1 MKNSLP
7 RVFPGM
13 IGQTV
18 SHYRVLSQL
27 GGGGM
32 GVVYEA
38 EDINLGRHVALKFL
52 PPETEKDPLALD
64 RFQREARAAS
74 ALNHPNICTIYEV
87 GEDGGR
93 HFIAMEL
100 LEGET
105 LKNRIHGQ
113 PHGQTMELEPL
124 LNLGTQIADALDAAH
139 AKGIVHRDIKPANIF
154 VTSRNQAKILDFG
167 LAKRTAQASIH
178 SDAVTL
184 SSAATVDEPFLTS
197 PGSTVGT
204 VAYMS
209 PEQARGKDLDT
220 RTDLFSFGAVLY
232 EMATGALP
240 FRGDTSAVIFDAILN
255 RAPASPL
262 RLNPDLPPH
271 FEEILNK
278 LLEKDRDLRY
288 QSAADVRSD
297 LKRLKRDSESG
308 TIVAAT
314 SSSSSIRSS
323 SIQKPVAP
331 VRKLP
336 PWLIPTL
343 VVALVAASI
352 GFVFLRRGHALTEK
366 DSILITDFVNT
377 TADPVF
383 DGTLK
388 KALAVDLEQSPYLNV
403 FPDQKIR
410 QTLQF
415 MGRSPGDRITTDIGR
430 EICQRDGIKALLNG
444 SIDSVGGQYVI
455 TLEATNA
462 ASGDSL
468 GRQQA
473 QADRKEDVLNAL
485 HGAASKLRGQ
495 LGESLSMVQKYDMSL
510 SQATT
515 SSLDALKAFSLGD
528 AKHSMGDELGAL
540 PNYQHA
546 IEIDPNFA
554 MAYARLG
561 TNYSNLGQ
569 SELSEQNRQKAFELR
584 DRASEREK
592 LYIMAHYYA
601 DSGQLD
607 KGITAYELYRQ
618 TYPRDA
624 TPFSNLSGIYN
635 DLGQFDNALENAKR
649 AVEID
654 PESVVG
660 YANAARAYAGLNR
673 VEEARATVNTAL
685 QHKVSPTPF
694 HLELAALDWAE
705 GKDADMEKEL
715 QSSSATPDGEL
726 AVLEFRFD
734 LACARGQVRQAQDFA
749 RQTEEALDRLHLQ
762 GRANMEAGLASFD
775 ALVGDHAEADNG
787 ANEALRLSRILSV
800 EGNVATT
807 FAILRQ
813 DQKAFALAD
822 EIQRAYPNNTIVINV
837 TVPIIRAIAAL
848 RPANPAKADPA
859 KAIDFL
865 NTAALYARANAGVF
879 YARGMAYEQAG
890 HYAEAQQDIQKV
902 LDMKSRNG
910 PDVIFV
916 IAQLELARVFQK
928 QSDAAKARVA
938 YQNVLAD
945 WKDADPDVPL
955 LHEAKAEYAKLQ

>member
-1 MKNSLP
+1 
-7 RVFPGM
+7 M

-38 EDINLGRHVALKFL
+38 EDVNLGRHVALKFL
-52 PPETEKDPLALD
+52 PPETENDPLALD

-105 LKNRIHGQ
+105 LKSRIQRQ
-113 PHGQTMELEPL
+113 PPNQPMDLEHL
-124 LNLGTQIADALDAAH
+124 LDLGTQIADALDAAH
-139 AKGIVHRDIKPANIF
+139 AKGIIHRDIKPANIF

-167 LAKRTAQASIH
+167 LAKRTAKPSLH
-178 SDAVTL
+178 SAATI

-209 PEQARGKDLDT
+209 PEQARGRDLDA
-220 RTDLFSFGAVLY
+220 RTDLFSFGSVLY
-232 EMATGALP
+232 EMATGAVP

-255 RAPASPL
+255 RPPAPAL

-278 LLEKDRDLRY
+278 LLEKNRDLRY

-308 TIVAAT
+308 AISAAT
-314 SSSSSIRSS
+314 SSSSSLRR
-323 SIQKPVAP
+323 PPAP
-331 VRKLP
+331 AKKLP
-336 PWLIPTL
+336 PWLIPAL
-343 VVALVAASI
+343 IVALVAAGI
-352 GFVFLRRGHALTEK
+352 GFVFLKRGHALTEK

-415 MGRSPGDRITTDIGR
+415 MGRTPADRITTDVGR
-430 EICQRDGIKALLNG
+430 EICQRDGIKAMLNG

-455 TLEATNA
+455 SLEATNV

-473 QADRKEDVLNAL
+473 QAERKEDVLNAL
-485 HGAASKLRGQ
+485 HSAATKLRGQ

-515 SSLDALKAFSLGD
+515 SSLDALKALSLGD
-528 AKHSMGDELGAL
+528 AKHNMGDELGAL

-546 IEIDPNFA
+546 VEIDPNFA

-561 TNYSNLGQ
+561 AVYNNLEQ
-569 SELSEQNRQKAFELR
+569 TQLSEQNRQKAFELR

-592 LYIMAHYYA
+592 LYIMSHYYG

-607 KGITAYELYRQ
+607 KGITALELYRQ
-618 TYPRDA
+618 TYPRDP
-624 TPFSNLSGIYN
+624 TPFSNLANVYN
-635 DLGQFDNALENAKR
+635 MLGQFDNALENAKR

-654 PESVVG
+654 PDMVVG
-660 YANAARAYAGLNR
+660 YSNLATAYAGLNR
-673 VEEARATVNTAL
+673 VEEARATLNTAL
-685 QHKVSPTPF
+685 QHKVSPGGF
-694 HLELAALDWAE
+694 HQGLAMLDWCE

-715 QSSSATPDGEL
+715 QSASATPDGEL
-726 AVLEFRFD
+726 NVLGFRESV
-734 LACARGQVRQAQDFA
+734 ASARGQVRQAREFA
-749 RQTEEALDRLHLQ
+749 RQTEDGLDRLHLQ
-762 GRANMEAGLASFD
+762 GRAGVGAGLAIFE
-775 ALVGDHAEADNG
+775 AVVGDRAEANSD
-787 ANEALRLSRILSV
+787 ATEALRLSRTPSV
-800 EGNVATT
+800 MGNVATT
-807 FAILRQ
+807 FAVLRQ
-813 DQKAFALAD
+813 DQKAIALAD
-822 EIQRAYPNNTIVINV
+822 EIQHVHPNNSMAVNVIV
-837 TVPIIRAIAAL
+837 PMIRAIAAL
-848 RPANPAKADPA
+848 WPANSAKGDPA

-865 NTAALYARANAGVF
+865 NTAALYARADAGVF
-879 YARGMAYEQAG
+879 YVRGLAYEQAG
-890 HYAEAQQDIQKV
+890 RYAEAQQDLQKV
-902 LDMKSRNG
+902 LDMKSHSY
-910 PDVIFV
+910 PDIVFV
-916 IAQLELARVFQK
+916 VAQLELGRLFQK
-928 QSDAAKARVA
+928 QGDTPKARIA
-938 YQNVLAD
+938 YQDFLAA

-955 LHEAKAEYAKLQ
+955 LHEAKVEYAKLQ

>member
-1 MKNSLP
+1 
-7 RVFPGM
+7 M

-38 EDINLGRHVALKFL
+38 EDVNLGRHVALKFL

-87 GEDGGR
+87 GEDSGR

-113 PHGQTMELEPL
+113 AIHGQPMELEQL
-124 LNLGTQIADALDAAH
+124 LDLGTQIADGLDAAH
-139 AKGIVHRDIKPANIF
+139 AKGIIHRDIKPANIF
-154 VTSRNQAKILDFG
+154 VTSRHQAKILDFG
-167 LAKRTAQASIH
+167 LAKRTAKPSLQSAATIG
-178 SDAVTL
+178 
-184 SSAATVDEPFLTS
+184 SAATVDEPFLTS

-209 PEQARGKDLDT
+209 PEQARGKDLDA

-255 RAPASPL
+255 RPPAPPL

-308 TIVAAT
+308 SISAAT
-314 SSSSSIRSS
+314 ASSPSLRSS
-323 SIQKPVAP
+323 SVLKPAP
-331 VRKLP
+331 LGRSRKLP
-336 PWLIPTL
+336 LWLIPVL
-343 VVALVAASI
+343 VVAVAAAGI
-352 GFVFLRRGHALTEK
+352 AFVFLKRGHALTEK

-388 KALAVDLEQSPYLNV
+388 KALAVDLGQSPYLNV
-403 FPDQKIR
+403 FPEQKIR

-415 MGRSPGDRITTDIGR
+415 MGRSPGDRITADVGR
-430 EICQRDGIKALLNG
+430 EICQRDGIKAMLNG

-455 TLEATNA
+455 TLEATNVV
-462 ASGDSL
+462 SGDSL

-485 HGAASKLRGQ
+485 HGAATKLRGQ
-495 LGESLSMVQKYDMSL
+495 LGESLSMVQKYDMPL
-510 SQATT
+510 SMATT
-515 SSLDALKAFSLGD
+515 SSLDALKALSMGD
-528 AKHSMGDELGAL
+528 AKHNMGDDLGAV

-561 TNYSNLGQ
+561 TAYNNLGQ
-569 SELSEQNRQKAFELR
+569 TELSEQNRQKAFELR

-592 LYIMAHYYA
+592 LYITAHYYA

-618 TYPRDA
+618 TYPRDSI
-624 TPFSNLSGIYN
+624 PFTNLAGIYIQ
-635 DLGQFDNALENAKR
+635 LGQLDNALENAKR
-649 AVEID
+649 AVELAPD
-654 PESVVG
+654 QMSG
-660 YANAARAYAGLNR
+660 YQNVATAYAGLNR
-673 VEEARATVNTAL
+673 IEEARATINAAL
-685 QHKVSPTPF
+685 QHKASAAGFGVQ
-694 HLELAALDWAE
+694 LASLDWSE

-715 QSSSATPDGEL
+715 QSASVTPDGALYVLGFRASL
-726 AVLEFRFD
+726 AMT
-734 LACARGQVRQAQDFA
+734 RGQVRQAREFS
-749 RQTEEALDRLHLQ
+749 RQIEDAFDRLHLQ
-762 GRANMEAGLASFD
+762 GRADTQAQLATFESFVGNKSEAIS
-775 ALVGDHAEADNG
+775 EAN
-787 ANEALRLSRILSV
+787 AALRSSQTLQVQWSAASALALA
-800 EGNVATT
+800 G
-807 FAILRQ
+807 Q
-813 DQKAFALAD
+813 GQKALSLAD
-822 EIQRAYPNNTIVINV
+822 EIQRAHPNDTIAQNV
-837 TVPIIRAIAAL
+837 AVPTIRAIAYL
-848 RPANPAKADPA
+848 FPANPAKGDLA
-859 KAIDFL
+859 KAIDL
-865 NTAALYARANAGVF
+865 ENTAALYARGNTGVLF
-879 YARGMAYEQAG
+879 GRGMAYLQAG
-890 HYAEAQQDIQKV
+890 RLAEAQKDFQSI
-902 LDMKSRNG
+902 LGLNTHG
-910 PDVIFV
+910 PDILVV
-916 IAQLELARVFQK
+916 AAQLELGRIYQK
-928 QSDAAKARVA
+928 QGDTAKARIA
-938 YQNVLAD
+938 YQNFLAA

-955 LHEAKAEYAKLQ
+955 LHAAKAEYAKLQ